1 MRKHLRLAG
10 APGRRLGRS
19 GVGSMGAAWLL
30 LACFLSG
37 TVALAK
43 PVLNLKFKD
52 MAGHAVR
59 LDSLHGHIAVL
70 NFWATW
76 CGPCKEELPRL
87 SALQAAYAK
96 QGVEFVAISVDEPK
110 DFGKIAPFFEQQKIA
125 LPVWTGADLGTLG
138 RLGFGNVV
146 PATLVLDAQGD
157 VVGRIEGEAR
167 DADVRGYVDWLLDGR
182 QGKAPPQRI
191 KRY

>member
-1 MRKHLRLAG
+1 MRKLLRRMI
-10 APGRRLGRS
+10 APGRRSGRG
-19 GVGSMGAAWLL
+19 GVWGAVFL
-30 LACFLSG
+30 LACLLGG

-43 PVLNLKFKD
+43 PAPNLKFRD

-59 LDSLHGHIAVL
+59 LESLRGHVAVV

-76 CGPCKEELPRL
+76 CGPCKQELPRL
-87 SALQAAYAK
+87 SALRAAYAK

-110 DFGKIAPFFEQQKIA
+110 DFAQIQPYFKQHQIT
-125 LPVWTGADLGTLG
+125 LPVWTGANLGTLG

-167 DADVRGYVDWLLDGR
+167 DADVRGYLDWLLRGR
-182 QGKAPPQRI
+182 QGKAPPKRI
-191 KRY
+191 RRY

>member
-1 MRKHLRLAG
+1 MCERLRLVG
-10 APGRRLGRS
+10 APGRRCGRTRVWS
-19 GVGSMGAAWLL
+19 VGAAWLV
-30 LACFLSG
+30 LACYLG
-37 TVALAK
+37 GAAAMAK
-43 PVLNLKFKD
+43 PVPNLKFKD

-59 LDSLHGHIAVL
+59 MDSLQGHIAVV

-87 SALQAAYAK
+87 SALQATYAK

-110 DFGKIAPFFEQQKIA
+110 DYGKIALFVEEQKIA

-138 RLGFGNVV
+138 RLGFGDVV
-146 PATLVLDAQGD
+146 PAMLVLDAQGS

-167 DADVRGYVDWLLDGR
+167 DADVSEDVDWLLSGR
-182 QGKAPPQRI
+182 QGKAPPTRI
-191 KRY
+191 RRY